1 MANSAMVSSIT
12 LNVDSASHN
21 SSQSTHIVTRHS
33 GGKAPFAGRQ
43 QTTMV
48 AWKVSG
54 KPWTVRECQN
64 SLQHFSQ
71 TPEGQ
76 GQYLITNRPGE
87 SGLAGVMNKR
97 LISLQVIISGISL

>member
-1 MANSAMVSSIT
+1 MANSAMVTSIT
-12 LNVDSASHN
+12 LNVDSAS
-21 SSQSTHIVTRHS
+21 QSAHIVTRHS
-33 GGKAPFAGRQ
+33 GEKAPFAGRQ

-48 AWKVSG
+48 TWKVSG
-54 KPWTVRECQN
+54 KPWKVRECQN
-64 SLQHFSQ
+64 SLQHLSQ

-97 LISLQVIISGISL
+97 LISLQVI